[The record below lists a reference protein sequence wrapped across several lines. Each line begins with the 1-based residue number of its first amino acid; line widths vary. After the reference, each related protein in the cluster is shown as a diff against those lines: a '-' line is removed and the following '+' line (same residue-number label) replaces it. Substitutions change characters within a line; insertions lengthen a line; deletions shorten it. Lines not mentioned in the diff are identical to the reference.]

1 MSSPTFVMPA
11 ECPLL
16 FLSRK
21 NRIIDSAIDNGIAP
35 PFGKCLQQ
43 LRLLTERGFL
53 RGSPIFG

>member
-1 MSSPTFVMPA
+1 MPA